1 MSSNTLDLLD
11 QLAAR
16 GFIHQSTD
24 LDGLR
29 LALNQGPIT
38 FYLGFDATA
47 DSLHVGHLQA
57 LMLMR
62 HLQRAGHK
70 PILLIGG
77 ATTRIGDP
85 SFRDSSR
92 PLLTEAQIQHNIA
105 GITGCFARYIQLGD
119 GPSDGLV
126 VDNADWLDG
135 TGYLQFLDQVG
146 RHFSINRLLTFDA
159 VRNRLERGHSLSF
172 QEFGY
177 TLLQAHDFTELARR
191 HNCTL

>member
-1 MSSNTLDLLD
+1 
-11 QLAAR
+11 
-16 GFIHQSTD
+16 
-24 LDGLR
+24 
-29 LALNQGPIT
+29 
-38 FYLGFDATA
+38 
-47 DSLHVGHLQA
+47 
-57 LMLMR
+57 MLMR

-135 TGYLQFLDQVG
+135 IGYLQFLDQVG

-159 VRNRLERGHSLSF
+159 VK
-172 QEFGY
+172 
-177 TLLQAHDFTELARR
+177 
-191 HNCTL
+191 